1 MWKELVVRRGV
12 DIRKRCYGLTA
23 NDSEDG
29 DMDEK
34 EVGDVE
40 EK

>member
-1 MWKELVVRRGV
+1 MRRGG
-12 DIRKRCYGLTA
+12 DIQKRGYGLTA

-34 EVGDVE
+34 EGW
-40 EK
+40 